1 MSFKSHGPRR
11 VQGLKNPV
19 MSERRNAQYIW
30 NTCQNTQP
38 SSLSLKQF
46 IMARFTRHARTAF
59 FLCASFL
66 FLSSIRSFFN
76 GRTPVTPAPQDP
88 KPDIKQN
95 VATTVDCKETRR
107 VEYRVLEGKGYPFPL
122 FLATG
127 RQDGDQDKMNVV
139 REMMIHAWDNY
150 FHLSP
155 NYDELRPSSKHG
167 HNWYHPYNLLSTPV
181 DALDTLYI
189 MGLDSRYEQAKKM
202 VIEGLRVDIPAV
214 VNVFETT
221 IRVLGGLLAAW
232 ELDGDQRLLD
242 RAVQLGD
249 RLVMAFETPTG
260 LPAGHFNLSSGQP
273 GGHMGAYVNLAE
285 IGTLQLEFQYL
296 SDVTGNP
303 IYAQKA
309 LHVYDVLHDA
319 GRPMKGLYP
328 IDWSTSSIRDRKEP
342 AGEAYG
348 IGAAS
353 DSFYEYLLKL
363 WISTGDE
370 KYREWYD
377 EAAEAIS
384 SHLATTSQEGRY
396 TYIPNARLYD
406 SGFQKESTFHHLTCF
421 AGGMFSTGALTRRRG
436 PWIDLLRLGE
446 RVTRTCYES
455 YNRTATGLGP
465 ESMHGADLGGSDS
478 RYLLRPETVE
488 SIFYL
493 WRYTH
498 DPIYRQ
504 MGWQIIQSLNTYT
517 RTPTG
522 FIGLSTVSSNSPQP
536 DDLQQSFFLA
546 ETLKYLFLLFC
557 EDDVV
562 PLEGF
567 VFNTEAHALSV
578 RGWGRRKGFVRGSGE
593 VATREVDKEKG
604 IDEKVKGGF
613 EMRDAEAGKDD
624 TKVEDEIKEKVGD
637 RVVRDRGV

>member
-1 MSFKSHGPRR
+1 
-11 VQGLKNPV
+11 
-19 MSERRNAQYIW
+19 
-30 NTCQNTQP
+30 
-38 SSLSLKQF
+38 
-46 IMARFTRHARTAF
+46 MARFTRHARTAF
-59 FLCASFL
+59 LLCAAFL
-66 FLSSIRSFFN
+66 FLSSIKSFFN
-76 GRTPVTPAPQDP
+76 GHAPVTRTEKTKDT
-88 KPDIKQN
+88 KTDIKN
-95 VATTVDCKETRR
+95 VVKSDPTVECKETRR
-107 VEYRVLEGKGYPFPL
+107 IEYRVLEGKGYPFPL
-122 FLATG
+122 FLASG

-150 FHLSP
+150 FHLAP

-202 VIEGLRVDIPAV
+202 VLEGLRVDIPAV

-232 ELDGDQRLLD
+232 EVDGDQKLLD
-242 RAVQLGD
+242 RAVELGD
-249 RLVMAFETPTG
+249 RLLKAFETPTG
-260 LPAGHFNLSSGQP
+260 LPTGHFNLSSGQA
-273 GGHMGAYVNLAE
+273 GGHMGASVNLAE

-319 GRPMKGLYP
+319 ERPMKGLYP
-328 IDWSTSSIRDRKEP
+328 LDWSTASIRGRKG
-342 AGEAYG
+342 GEAYG
-348 IGAAS
+348 IGAAA

-370 KYREWYD
+370 KYRVWYD

-384 SHLATTSQEGRY
+384 THLATTSNKGRY
-396 TYIPNARLYD
+396 TYVPNARLYS
-406 SGFQKESTFHHLTCF
+406 SGFEKDATFHHLTCF

-436 PWIDLLRLGE
+436 EWIDLLRLGE
-446 RVTRTCYES
+446 RITRTCYES

-465 ESMHGADLGGSDS
+465 ESMYGADLGGSDS

-522 FIGLSTVSSNSPQP
+522 FIGLSTVSSTSPQP

-562 PLEGF
+562 PLEGY

-578 RGWGRRKGFVRGSGE
+578 RGWGRRKGIVWGGKGDS
-593 VATREVDKEKG
+593 TRDKVDKEQVAE
-604 IDEKVKGGF
+604 DQKVKGGF
-613 EMRDAEAGKDD
+613 EMRDAEIGKDV
-624 TKVEDEIKEKVGD
+624 KQEIKEDTIKEDRKD